1 MNNQTIWK
9 RLFHCL
15 LSCVVACTAVFALAA
30 SPHHGV
36 VTFGGLPL
44 PGATVTVTQ
53 GDKKLVAV
61 TDQQGAYSFPDLADG
76 IWKIQVEMLCF
87 TTINQEIGITP
98 EAPSPTWE
106 LKLLSLEEIK
116 ASAPTPAPK
125 PAASATATAVAF
137 AVVATSSSQPA
148 ATPSITAAN
157 DASNAAA

>member
-1 MNNQTIWK
+1 MKNQTIRK
-9 RLFHCL
+9 RIINCL

-61 TDQQGAYSFPDLADG
+61 TGEQGAYSFPDLADG

-87 TTINQEIGITP
+87 TTVDGEIAIAP
-98 EAPSPTWE
+98 DAPSGMWE
-106 LKLLSLEEIK
+106 LKLLPLDQIK
-116 ASAPTPAPK
+116 ASAAPPAPK
-125 PAASATATAVAF
+125 PAAAAITTAVA
-137 AVVATSSSQPA
+137 PA
-148 ATPSITAAN
+148 
-157 DASNAAA
+157 